1 MRTPHRLLQ
10 LPIFLV
16 VALVLA
22 CGEDTLEI
30 PVALTCA
37 DLIIVDVEGG
47 QRSPYVVPVGGS
59 LVIRVGLREL
69 TRDYEFCSEI
79 SLQRFRWEIDDPSL
93 ARVEN
98 SVERGRPLRHG
109 DPTSHPSQ
117 RSQDWRS
124 DKHGSLCFMI
134 WTGRSCCDSKSW
146 NRKGAGADETA
157 RPPASSNPASLWRRR
172 SAAPGG

>member
-1 MRTPHRLLQ
+1 MAASRDSAAHPVHTAAASMFTVRTPHRLLQ

-37 DLIIVDVEGG
+37 DLVIVDVEGG
-47 QRSPYVVPVGGS
+47 QRGPLVVPVGGS

-79 SLQRFRWEIDDPSL
+79 SLQRFRWEIADPGL

-109 DPTSHPSQ
+109 DPRLTPVATITGLAVGQTSLTLFHDLEPQ
-117 RSQDWRS
+117 RWA
-124 DKHGSLCFMI
+124 LL
-134 WTGRSCCDSKSW
+134 
-146 NRKGAGADETA
+146 EVVE
-157 RPPASSNPASLWRRR
+157 P
-172 SAAPGG
+172 